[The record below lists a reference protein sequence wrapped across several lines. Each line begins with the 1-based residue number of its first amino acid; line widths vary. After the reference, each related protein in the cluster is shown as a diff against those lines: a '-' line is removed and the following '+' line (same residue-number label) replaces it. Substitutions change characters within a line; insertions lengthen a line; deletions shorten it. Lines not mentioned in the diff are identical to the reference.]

1 MTATIGQVQ
10 LIPNTNGSL
19 GRVVSVYPLY
29 QVDPTEAVS
38 AVQLQA
44 IERAA
49 AARVAANPRPAASSS
64 SPGASVGDGAVD
76 PATLLAA
83 QAALP
88 AGQLDSAT
96 ASAVAQAAAQ
106 AATRT
111 VQRTE
116 VSGGAFKTEQ
126 QMDSGEKAQL
136 AELRARDASVRKE
149 EQTHAATAGV
159 YAGSPQY
166 KFERGPDGRQYAVEG
181 SVSVKISAATLSSPE
196 KAAAALKT
204 IQDAALSPENPSA
217 GDLSVFTQARAAEAS
232 NRYKQSQALAQ
243 KGAAA
248 SDGSADGGTAAEDT
262 AGSDGTDQTDS
273 STAGT
278 DNSHDDSWLPPGALP
293 EWKREKEL
301 SLSV

>member
-10 LIPNTNGSL
+10 LIPNTNGAL

-38 AVQLQA
+38 AVQLQS
-44 IERAA
+44 IERVA
-49 AARVAANPRPAASSS
+49 AARVAATPRPASSS
-64 SPGASVGDGAVD
+64 SGSDGTVD

-96 ASAVAQAAAQ
+96 ASAIAQAVAQ

-116 VSGGAFKTEQ
+116 VSGAAFKTEQ
-126 QMDSGEKAQL
+126 QMDTGEKAQL

-181 SVSVKISAATLSSPE
+181 SVSIKISAGTLSSPE

-217 GDLSVFTQARAAEAS
+217 GDLSVFTQARAAEAN
-232 NRYKQSQALAQ
+232 NRYRQSQALAQ
-243 KGAAA
+243 KGAGA
-248 SDGSADGGTAAEDT
+248 DNGSAGGGTAVEDT
-262 AGSDGTDQTDS
+262 TGSDETDRTDS
-273 STAGT
+273 GTASA
-278 DNSHDDSWLPPGALP
+278 DNGQDDSWLPPGALP